1 MSKPE
6 PQNFAA
12 VLQRGGRWAGR
23 GLARLSAWFSHWQ
36 KVTDDD
42 GAWGSLLQSGSGPND
57 RALGDFQADLTDA
70 LEAWRRN
77 FLIRQ
82 IVRLTTAYVIGDGI
96 EVTSTVPAVDAFVRA
111 FCNHPENRLSAR
123 LSAWCD
129 ELTRTGELFP
139 VLFTNK
145 FDGMSTV
152 RAVPASSIVAVDT
165 EPEDYEAETGYGE
178 AVPGQLEPR
187 TWKSK
192 RTARVF
198 APRSD
203 NRHQRPDPLMLHFT
217 VNRPVGATR
226 GEGDLTP
233 VLPWAQRYTEW
244 LKGRVRFN
252 ELRNDLA
259 AVVVELDDD
268 SQVAN
273 KREFYRANPP
283 TGGAVCVVGRG
294 ERITFPAANIG
305 AGDAEPDGRAL
316 RLAVA
321 AGANVPLHFLAE
333 GSSATRSTAEEM
345 GDPTHRH
352 YRMRQQDFSGFLL
365 ELCEQAWRRYEA
377 VRGLAPLQDLGL
389 KVEAPDV
396 SRADNGSLATAAKTI
411 VEAFAVMRQNGWID
425 DEHAVRLAF
434 KFAGEV
440 LAEDEIKKIVA
451 GGPPPLAPPPQ
462 GGRGEGTPAA
472 QPVGGGVNGKVK

>member
-1 MSKPE
+1 MNKMSLFERLQKLGPRDWLGLLG
-6 PQNFAA
+6 AA
-12 VLQRGGRWAGR
+12 WP
-23 GLARLSAWFSHWQ
+23 ARLSGWFSQQHIAQ
-36 KVTDDD
+36 QYAMLGRVDDQG
-42 GAWGSLLQSGSGPND
+42 GAWGSLLLSGGGPND
-57 RALGDFQADLTDA
+57 RPLSDLQADLTDA

-82 IVRLTTAYVIGDGI
+82 IVRLTTAYVVGDGI
-96 EVTSTVPAVDAFVRA
+96 SVTSTVPAVGEFLRS
-111 FCNHPENRLSAR
+111 FWNHPDNRLGAR

-129 ELTRTGELFP
+129 ELTRSGELYP

-152 RAVPASSIVAVDT
+152 RAVPASSIVSVETA
-165 EPEDYEAETGYGE
+165 PEDYERETGYGE
-178 AVPGQLEPR
+178 RVPGELEPR
-187 TWKSK
+187 IWKSSH
-192 RTARVF
+192 TARVF
-198 APRSD
+198 APRD
-203 NRHQRPDPLMLHFT
+203 DGRHQRPEPVMMHFAI
-217 VNRPVGATR
+217 NRPVGATR

-233 VLPWAQRYTEW
+233 VLPWAQRYTDW

-294 ERITFPAANIG
+294 ERITFPSANIE

-316 RLAVA
+316 RLAIA
-321 AGANVPLHFLAE
+321 AGSNVPLHFLAE
-333 GSSATRSTAEEM
+333 GSSATRSTASEM

-365 ELCEQAWRRYEA
+365 DLCAQAWRRYEQ
-377 VRGLAPLQDLGL
+377 VRGLAPLEDLGL
-389 KVEAPDV
+389 EVEAPDV
-396 SRADNGSLATAAKTI
+396 SRADNGALATAAKTI
-411 VEAFAVMRQNGWID
+411 VEAFAVMRSNGWID

-440 LAEDEIKKIVA
+440 LPEDEIKKIINEQ
-451 GGPPPLAPPPQ
+451 LSMSKEQ
-462 GGRGEGTPAA
+462 
-472 QPVGGGVNGKVK
+472 